1 MIFLYSNLDHLNFSP
16 DGLDKWERLTIADA
30 LETVEFED
38 GEDVF
43 TKGEAGR
50 EFFIILEG
58 YQIMDKQLWTGQ

>member
-1 MIFLYSNLDHLNFSP
+1 MIFFYSNLDPLNFSP

-43 TKGEAGR
+43 TKGDAGR

-58 YQIMDKQLWTGQ
+58 YQIMDRQ